1 MQNLDMVDSN
11 KVGISTQNAKLYMP
25 FKLIIYL
32 ILVFETFTVP
42 CC

>member
-32 ILVFETFTVP
+32 NFGF
-42 CC
+42 